1 MEVINEL
8 HTKYE
13 IQYKSIAVLTP
24 YTAQKELLKE
34 MIKDDAK
41 FKDEKP
47 VVATIIESQGYIIS
61 Y

>member
-1 MEVINEL
+1 M
-8 HTKYE
+8 KD
-13 IQYKSIAVLTP
+13 
-24 YTAQKELLKE
+24 